1 MAAMHKHTSCRAAL
15 KPRCA
20 VRPTLHKEAEGQGCS
35 RILHPNRHKGP
46 TLTLFHPFGCFPRL
60 LLLLLRRLWVFTH
73 TLLFKLRQFTSS
85 CFLLFYIRSYLQT
98 FFPSFV
104 ETGAVP
110 RLDQGY
116 PPRCMSAGGCHTVFS
131 AASPSE
137 MSCRVRKI
145 VKPSQS

>member
-60 LLLLLRRLWVFTH
+60 LLLLQRLWVFTH

-98 FFPSFV
+98 FFSQFC
-104 ETGAVP
+104 GN
-110 RLDQGY
+110 R
-116 PPRCMSAGGCHTVFS
+116 R
-131 AASPSE
+131 SPSIGPGV
-137 MSCRVRKI
+137 SPQVYVSRRLSYSFLRCQPK
-145 VKPSQS
+145 